1 VGQVVS
7 YRALTDKETGKPRGY
22 AFAEFADADAA
33 ASAVRNLNDYELQ
46 GRRLKVDYAND
57 KNDKDEGAPPVA
69 APSAQVANTLPP
81 LPPGRDLGPSLTAED
96 AISKTLN
103 TLPPSQ
109 LLDILQQMQNLVV
122 SEPVRAQALL
132 EQSPQLSYAIFQALL
147 LLQLVDT
154 ATLTSIIQATS
165 AMPAQPAPPVQ
176 QYQPPAAA
184 VPTPQPA
191 YQQPQ
196 SYPAQ
201 FTPQGFPNTGT
212 PVAQP
217 YSVPTPQPP
226 QQPPPPPAAA
236 QDPQKAALIQ
246 QVLSMSQQQID
257 ALPPVERGQIMMLR
271 AQLLQGRAF

>member
-1 VGQVVS
+1 
-7 YRALTDKETGKPRGY
+7 LTDKETGKPRGY

-46 GRRLKVDYAND
+46 GRRLRVDYAND
-57 KNDKDEGAPPVA
+57 KNDKDDGAQPVA
-69 APSAQVANTLPP
+69 APSSEGTNNLPP

-109 LLDILQQMQNLVV
+109 LLDILQQMQSLVV
-122 SEPVRAQALL
+122 NEPARAQTLL
-132 EQSPQLSYAIFQALL
+132 DQSPQLSYAIFQALL

-165 AMPAQPAPPVQ
+165 AMPSQPPQ
-176 QYQPPAAA
+176 QTQSYQPPAAA
-184 VPTPQPA
+184 VPPPQPT
-191 YQQPQ
+191 YPPVQ

-201 FTPQGFPNTGT
+201 LPPQGFPNTGT

-217 YSVPTPQPP
+217 YQVPTPQPP
-226 QQPPPPPAAA
+226 QPPPVAAA

-271 AQLLQGRAF
+271 AQLLQGRSF